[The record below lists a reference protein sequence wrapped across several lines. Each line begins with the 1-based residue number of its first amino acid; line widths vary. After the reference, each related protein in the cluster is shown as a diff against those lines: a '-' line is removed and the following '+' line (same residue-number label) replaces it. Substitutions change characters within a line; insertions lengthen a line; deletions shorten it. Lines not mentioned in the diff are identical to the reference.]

1 MSLSILIYKM
11 GLLSMNHII
20 LKSLTSVIFGLSCGS
35 SLLRIRLYI
44 LYFLDLWNEVKTEG
58 QE

>member
-20 LKSLTSVIFGLSCGS
+20 LKSLTSVNFGLSCGFIS
-35 SLLRIRLYI
+35 ASDTTVHIVLFRPLKC
-44 LYFLDLWNEVKTEG
+44 D
-58 QE
+58 QD